1 MAMESGLGSER
12 KTDLPVEMGSVWKLY
27 GKGDGHGERS
37 VLFPFPVFIQHI
49 PRAFDLDLY
58 TI

>member
-12 KTDLPVEMGSVWKLY
+12 KTDLSVEMGDLLGVGSVWKH

-37 VLFPFPVFIQHI
+37 VLFAFPVYI
-49 PRAFDLDLY
+49 PAYPSCF
-58 TI
+58 